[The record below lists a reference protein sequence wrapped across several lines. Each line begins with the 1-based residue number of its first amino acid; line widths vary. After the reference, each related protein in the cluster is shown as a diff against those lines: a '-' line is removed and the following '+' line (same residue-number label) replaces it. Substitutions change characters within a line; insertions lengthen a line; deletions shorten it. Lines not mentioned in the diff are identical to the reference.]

1 MVKNRE
7 KDLEKDATAGDTSKS
22 SKDGSDCGGGGN
34 GGVSNS
40 NAKNKLN
47 PDSTAGTN
55 RQSFMRIY
63 DSKKKRCEEAVK
75 VTLKFNQKPTAGFDQ
90 IKTDPI
96 NSKEDDND
104 CVRKGFVVFVLLFD
118 LQYQ

>member
-7 KDLEKDATAGDTSKS
+7 KDLGKDATATDKSKS
-22 SKDGSDCGGGGN
+22 NKDGSGRGGGG

-47 PDSTAGTN
+47 PDSTAGTI
-55 RQSFMRIY
+55 RQSLVQIY

-75 VTLKFNQKPTAGFDQ
+75 VTLKFNQKPTAGFDR